1 MDITNTNNTTT
12 NTINMDV
19 HLSYEDSDT
28 NNNNN
33 TDTKNNTNTINM
45 DDDHLSYEDSNIRQL
60 CLHPCAQ
67 HILHIIRI
75 PLIDEPYLLYGMTNE
90 STDRYTVVMPG
101 DFKSDRRKPITE
113 LFQKYCDVIVE
124 PIIMTMIF
132 GKFGWNE
139 IKKHILTLK
148 VNTINISE
156 NAPYYNC
163 KEYHMHLDGNI
174 GIPDD
179 KNHMQEQMIRLLFS
193 IVPDSYDIING
204 KFYMKSNNQY
214 DSTVYLTR
222 QPTKGFPHQ
231 KAFHEY
237 MSSRYNFTLN
247 VGRPIY
253 QIPNEDIRRSP
264 PGEVNIH
271 LTHPATA
278 IHAEPNPCPTNRC
291 LFVFDLKNIVTLTYK
306 TLSKNNKN
314 KNKNKITGVLPRIDI
329 PIKRIVELM
338 KVLEDPNT
346 EEFKNR
352 LAEVNEVIIELSQKG
367 SEYEGCQIALE
378 KVLIEINN
386 ILKNLL

>member
-1 MDITNTNNTTT
+1 MEFINDNFNYGDEKSNNS
-12 NTINMDV
+12 NSIGND
-19 HLSYEDSDT
+19 HLSYEDSD
-28 NNNNN
+28 
-33 TDTKNNTNTINM
+33 
-45 DDDHLSYEDSNIRQL
+45 IRQL

-67 HILHIIRI
+67 HILHTIRI
-75 PLIDEPYLLYGMTNE
+75 PLIDEPYLLYGKTNE

-113 LFQKYCDVIVE
+113 LFQKYCDAVVE
-124 PIIMTMIF
+124 PLIMTMVF
-132 GKFGWNE
+132 GKFGWSE
-139 IKKHILTLK
+139 IKRHILTLK

-174 GIPDD
+174 GISD
-179 KNHMQEQMIRLLFS
+179 KKNRMQEQMIRLLFS
-193 IVPDSYDIING
+193 IVPDSYYIRDG
-204 KFYMKSNNQY
+204 KFYMKTDSKY
-214 DSTVYLTR
+214 ESTVYLRR
-222 QPTKGFPHQ
+222 QPTKGFPNQ

-237 MSSRYNFTLN
+237 MSGRYNFTLN
-247 VGRPIY
+247 VERPIY
-253 QIPNEDIRRSP
+253 QIPDEDIRRSP

-306 TLSKNNKN
+306 TLSKNAEK
-314 KNKNKITGVLPRIDI
+314 KNKNKISGALPRIDI

-352 LAEVNEVIIELSQKG
+352 IAEVKEMIIDLTEKG
-367 SEYEGCQIALE
+367 SEYERCQLALE
-378 KVLIEINN
+378 KVSGEIDKV
-386 ILKNLL
+386 LAM